1 VRPPKSANKRRA
13 FDARKFLSTIGD
25 GRRAVAFTRKQK
37 IFAQG
42 DAADSVFYIQKGKV
56 RLTVVSER
64 GKEATVGVLNSG
76 DFRAA

>member
-1 VRPPKSANKRRA
+1 MRPPKSADKGRH
-13 FDARKFLSTIGD
+13 FDPKKFLSTIGE
-25 GRRAVAFTRKQK
+25 GRRAVVFPRKQK

-42 DAADSVFYIQKGKV
+42 DAADAVFYIQKGKV

-76 DFRAA
+76 DFFG